1 MSDIKN
7 LQKIVDDLNFAIEK
21 LEDIEMIDEMPE
33 LISEIKI
40 QVRSFKKQKL
50 IINILTMFFVLSL
63 SSFVGYFS
71 AYKYTNNYLTKLNLG
86 LLVVVHDTTKQI
98 YIPKKWHLKELK
110 NDYLFTK
117 K

>member
-33 LISEIKI
+33 LLSEIKT
-40 QVRSFKKQKL
+40 QVRSFKKQKI
-50 IINILTMFFVLSL
+50 IINALTIIFVLSL
-63 SSFVGYFS
+63 SIFLGYFS
-71 AYKYTNNYLTKLNLG
+71 AYKHTTNYLAKIDLG
-86 LLVVVHDTTKQI
+86 LLVVVKGNSKQI
-98 YIPKKWHLKELK
+98 YIPKKWHVKELK